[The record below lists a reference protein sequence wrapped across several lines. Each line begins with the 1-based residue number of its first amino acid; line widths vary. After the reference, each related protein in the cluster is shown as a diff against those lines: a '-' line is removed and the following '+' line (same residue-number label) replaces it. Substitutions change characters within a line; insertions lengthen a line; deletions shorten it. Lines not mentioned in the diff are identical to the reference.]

1 MSEKNR
7 KAQIDSS
14 EICEVMSAW
23 RISIVGAE
31 LARDAGNAL
40 FQPDRVIVHR
50 EQARLPQESLTWAS
64 IESPTG
70 ITDDA
75 GLALAGRTVF
85 Q

>member
-40 FQPDRVIVHR
+40 FQPDRVKLGPMWER
-50 EQARLPQESLTWAS
+50 CLPAIRATRSEA
-64 IESPTG
+64 
-70 ITDDA
+70 
-75 GLALAGRTVF
+75 
-85 Q
+85 